1 MQYLQNMSWINTN
14 YITLFMK
21 KNIKSKR
28 CLQGILTA
36 VLLIIAPFM
45 TFAQN
50 TIKVTGTVTDDT
62 AQPVIGASVM
72 IKGSTTGVP
81 TDLDGKYTITVPS
94 DAILEFSSVGLSTTE
109 VSVNGRTTL
118 NVVMKADNTFLESVV
133 VVGYGTQ
140 KKGSI
145 TGAVS
150 GVGNDDI
157 VKTKSENPQ
166 NMLTGR
172 VPGLRVWQ
180 KSAEPGTY
188 NNVFD
193 IRGMG
198 SPLVII
204 DGVPRDI
211 ADFQRLNSTD
221 IENVSVL
228 KDAAA
233 AIYGVRAGNGVVLV
247 TTKKGAEG
255 KAKVN
260 YNGSFTFQT
269 PSKMPE
275 LASAVESMMI
285 YNEKS
290 NNSVHNGSVQFT
302 PDQIEEYR
310 SGAKRATDWN
320 NMVLANWV
328 PQTQH
333 DISISGG
340 SEKFQ
345 YYVSMGYIYQEGF
358 FKSGDLNYDKYNLR
372 ANINAELV
380 KGLKFDINVNGV
392 ADQRDTPWSS
402 SVDIIRNYWGQ
413 GQLAPAYADPEGT
426 MLNSS
431 ALDKMEN
438 SVAMMTSDISG
449 YHKYKQKYFQSS
461 VSLSYDF
468 GTITD
473 ALTGLNLKGLFS
485 YDFRYDDNEHFRK
498 EYYLYEYDKASD
510 SYKQQVFPSHT
521 NQLRRETY
529 NKQQVLGQV
538 ILSYDRTFAKKHKVG
553 ALVGWEVQK
562 RDGDNYYAFG
572 DLATGTPYF
581 TGLDGKNQT
590 VGVNKDRNAFYE
602 IGYEALIGRINYGF
616 DDRYL
621 VEAQFRYDGSS
632 KFAPGH
638 QWGFFP
644 SASIGWRISEEP
656 FFQNSSALS
665 FINQLKV
672 RASYGVLGDD
682 GGDLNYQ
689 WVSGYTYKGGET
701 SDNGWFN
708 GFAPGYIFDGE
719 FVYGVDPQP
728 IPNTNITWLTS
739 KTFNVGVDFE
749 AWNGMLG
756 LSLDYFNRTRT
767 GIFKQNTN
775 SLPTIVGAGAPM
787 ENADSDRHLGL
798 ELELSHRHKVGDFSY
813 ELKGIVTVTR
823 QKYIK
828 SVQKGNFG
836 NSYDRWR
843 NDNLN
848 NRYQGVQFGYEGN
861 GRYESW
867 EDIWNYPIYK
877 ENGTLPGD
885 YKYLDWNGDGEINGN
900 DMHPYAFDQTPWLN
914 YSLDFRFNWR
924 NLDFSMLL
932 QGTAMG
938 SMSYQEPLYSI
949 WGYAAGAG
957 GVLTQY
963 LDRWHPTNG
972 STDIYD
978 PELEWTKGYYG
989 YSGRYPDMNS
999 TFNRVSTAFLRLKSV
1014 EIGYTL
1020 PKFKSHAMR
1029 DFSLRVFFNAY
1040 NPFTIT
1046 GVKFVDP
1053 EHSDDELGRLYP
1065 LNKTYTLGLNL
1076 TF

>member
-1 MQYLQNMSWINTN
+1 MNN
-14 YITLFMK
+14 YDKLRRYRGIALALAFILMPFVMYAQDMITV
-21 KNIKSKR
+21 S
-28 CLQGILTA
+28 G
-36 VLLIIAPFM
+36 V
-45 TFAQN
+45 
-50 TIKVTGTVTDDT
+50 VSDDT
-62 AQPVIGASVM
+62 QQPVIGASVM

-81 TDLDGKYTITVPS
+81 TDLDGNYSITVP
-94 DAILEFSSVGLSTTE
+94 DNAVLEFSSVGLKTVE
-109 VSVNGRTTL
+109 IPVNGRTTI
-118 NVVMKADNTFLESVV
+118 NVVLPTDNTFLESVV

-140 KKGSI
+140 KKGSV

-157 VKTKSENPQ
+157 IKTKSENPQ

-193 IRGMG
+193 VRGMG
-198 SPLVII
+198 TPLVII

-211 ADFQRLNSTD
+211 ADFQRLNATD

-247 TTKKGAEG
+247 TTKKGSEG
-255 KAKVN
+255 KTKVN

-275 LASAVESMMI
+275 LASAVESMLI

-290 NNSVHNGSVQFT
+290 NNSVHNGTIQFS
-302 PDQIEEYR
+302 PEQIEEYR
-310 SGAKRATDWN
+310 NGTKKATDWN
-320 NMVLANWV
+320 DMILAKWV

-333 DISISGG
+333 DLSISGG
-340 SEKFQ
+340 NEKYQ
-345 YYVSMGYIYQEGF
+345 YYVSMGYLYQEGF

-372 ANINAELV
+372 ANITAEIV
-380 KGLKFDINVNGV
+380 KGLKFDINLSGL
-392 ADQRDTPWSS
+392 ADERNTPWSS

-413 GQLAPAYADPEGT
+413 GQLAPAYADPAET
-426 MLNSS
+426 MLNYAS
-431 ALDKMEN
+431 LDKMEN
-438 SVAMMTSDISG
+438 SIAMMSSDISG

-461 VSLSYDF
+461 ASLSFDF
-468 GTITD
+468 GTLTD
-473 ALTGLNLKGLFS
+473 ALQGLSIKGLFS

-498 EYYLYEYDKASD
+498 EYYLYEYDELND
-510 SYKQQVFPSHT
+510 TYKQQVFPSHS

-538 ILSYDRTFAKKHKVG
+538 LLSYDRTFAQKHKVG
-553 ALVGWEVQK
+553 GLIGWEVQK
-562 RDGDNYYAFG
+562 RDGDNFYAYG

-581 TGLDGKNQT
+581 TGLSGEGQYVGLDKDKNQ
-590 VGVNKDRNAFYE
+590 FYE
-602 IGYEALIGRINYGF
+602 IGYEAIIGRVNYSF
-616 DDRYL
+616 DDRYI
-621 VEAQFRYDGSS
+621 VEGQFRYDGSS

-644 SASIGWRISEEP
+644 SASIGWRLSEEP
-656 FFQNSSALS
+656 FFKNTPALS
-665 FINQLKV
+665 FINQLKL

-689 WVSGYTYKGGET
+689 WVSGYTYDGGT
-701 SDNGWFN
+701 SSTNGWYN
-708 GFAPGYIFDGE
+708 AYAPGYIFDGT
-719 FVYGVDPQP
+719 FVYGATPQP
-728 IPNTNITWLTS
+728 LPNTNITWLTS
-739 KTFNVGVDFE
+739 KTFNIGVDFE
-749 AWNGMLG
+749 AWNGKLG
-756 LSLDYFNRTRT
+756 ASFDYFNRTRT

-775 SLPTIVGAGAPM
+775 ELPTIVGAGAPM

-798 ELELSHRHKVGDFSY
+798 ELELTHRNKVGDFSY
-813 ELKGIVTVTR
+813 ELKGIVTITR
-823 QKYIK
+823 QKYLK
-828 SVQKGNFG
+828 SVQKGNYG
-836 NSYDRWR
+836 NSYDKWR

-848 NRYQGVQFGYEGN
+848 NRYQGVQFGYEGA

-867 EDIWNYPIYK
+867 QDIWTYPIYK
-877 ENGTLPGD
+877 ENSTLPGD
-885 YKYLDWNGDGEINGN
+885 YKYLDWNGDGEISSL

-914 YSLDFRFNWR
+914 YSLDFNFSWK

-938 SMSYQEPLYSI
+938 SMSYKEPLYSI

-957 GVLTQY
+957 GVLEQY
-963 LDRWHPTNG
+963 LDRWHTTNG

-978 PELEWTKGYYG
+978 PDLEWTSGYYA
-989 YSGRYPDMNS
+989 YTGRYPDENS
-999 TFNRVSTAFLRLKSV
+999 TFNRVSTAFLRLKSI

-1020 PKFKSHAMR
+1020 PKFKSPAMK
-1029 DFSLRVFFNAY
+1029 DFSLRIYFNAY

-1076 TF
+1076 SF

>member
-1 MQYLQNMSWINTN
+1 MKN
-14 YITLFMK
+14 YDK
-21 KNIKSKR
+21 IKR
-28 CLQGILTA
+28 YQRIVMA
-36 VLLIIAPFM
+36 LLIMLVPFVM
-45 TFAQN
+45 HAQN
-50 TIKVTGTVTDDT
+50 TITVSGVVSDDT
-62 AQPVIGASVM
+62 QQPVIGASVM

-81 TDLDGKYTITVPS
+81 TDLDGNYSITVP
-94 DAILEFSSVGLSTTE
+94 DNAVLEFSSVGLKTVE
-109 VSVNGRTTL
+109 IPVNGRTTI
-118 NVVMKADNTFLESVV
+118 NVVLPTDNTFLESVV

-140 KKGSI
+140 KKGSV

-157 VKTKSENPQ
+157 IKTKSENPQ

-193 IRGMG
+193 VRGMG
-198 SPLVII
+198 TPLVII

-211 ADFQRLNSTD
+211 ADFQRLNATD

-247 TTKKGAEG
+247 TTKKGSEG
-255 KAKVN
+255 KTKVN

-275 LASAVESMMI
+275 LASAVESMLI

-290 NNSVHNGSVQFT
+290 NNSVHNGTIQFS
-302 PDQIEEYR
+302 PEQIEEYR
-310 SGAKRATDWN
+310 NGTKKATDWN
-320 NMVLANWV
+320 DMILAKWV

-333 DISISGG
+333 DLSISGG
-340 SEKFQ
+340 NEKYQ
-345 YYVSMGYIYQEGF
+345 YYVSMGYLYQEGF

-372 ANINAELV
+372 ANITAEIV
-380 KGLKFDINVNGV
+380 KGLKFDINLSGL
-392 ADQRDTPWSS
+392 ADERNTPWSS

-413 GQLAPAYADPEGT
+413 GQLAPAYADPAET
-426 MLNSS
+426 MLNYAS
-431 ALDKMEN
+431 LDKMEN
-438 SVAMMTSDISG
+438 SIAMMSSDISG

-461 VSLSYDF
+461 ASLSFDF
-468 GTITD
+468 GTLTD
-473 ALTGLNLKGLFS
+473 ALQGLSIKGLFS

-498 EYYLYEYDKASD
+498 EYYLYEYDELND
-510 SYKQQVFPSHT
+510 TYKQQVFPSHS

-538 ILSYDRTFAKKHKVG
+538 LLSYDRTFAQKHKVG
-553 ALVGWEVQK
+553 GLIGWEVQK
-562 RDGDNYYAFG
+562 RDGDNFYAYG

-581 TGLDGKNQT
+581 TGLSGEGQYVGLDKDKNQ
-590 VGVNKDRNAFYE
+590 FYE
-602 IGYEALIGRINYGF
+602 IGYEAIIGRVNYSF
-616 DDRYL
+616 DDRYI
-621 VEAQFRYDGSS
+621 VEGQFRYDGSS

-644 SASIGWRISEEP
+644 SASIGWRLSEEP
-656 FFQNSSALS
+656 FFKNTPALS
-665 FINQLKV
+665 FINQLKL

-689 WVSGYTYKGGET
+689 WVSGYTYDGGT
-701 SDNGWFN
+701 SSTNGWYN
-708 GFAPGYIFDGE
+708 AYAPGYIFDGT
-719 FVYGVDPQP
+719 FVYGATPQP
-728 IPNTNITWLTS
+728 LPNTNITWLTS
-739 KTFNVGVDFE
+739 KTFNIGVDFE
-749 AWNGMLG
+749 AWNGKLG
-756 LSLDYFNRTRT
+756 ASFDYFNRTRT

-775 SLPTIVGAGAPM
+775 ELPTIVGAGAPM

-798 ELELSHRHKVGDFSY
+798 ELELTHRNKVGDFSY
-813 ELKGIVTVTR
+813 ELKGIVTITR
-823 QKYIK
+823 QKYLK
-828 SVQKGNFG
+828 SVQKGNYG
-836 NSYDRWR
+836 NSYDKWR

-848 NRYQGVQFGYEGN
+848 NRYQGVQFGYEGA

-867 EDIWNYPIYK
+867 QDIWTYPIYK
-877 ENGTLPGD
+877 ENSTLPGD
-885 YKYLDWNGDGEINGN
+885 YKYLDWNGDGEISSL

-914 YSLDFRFNWR
+914 YSLDFNFSWK

-938 SMSYQEPLYSI
+938 SMSYKEPLYSI

-957 GVLTQY
+957 GVLEQY
-963 LDRWHPTNG
+963 LDRWHTTNG

-978 PELEWTKGYYG
+978 PDLEWTSGYYA
-989 YSGRYPDMNS
+989 YTGRYPDENS
-999 TFNRVSTAFLRLKSV
+999 TFNRVSTAFLRLKSI

-1020 PKFKSHAMR
+1020 PKFKSPAMK
-1029 DFSLRVFFNAY
+1029 DFSLRIYFNAY

-1076 TF
+1076 SF